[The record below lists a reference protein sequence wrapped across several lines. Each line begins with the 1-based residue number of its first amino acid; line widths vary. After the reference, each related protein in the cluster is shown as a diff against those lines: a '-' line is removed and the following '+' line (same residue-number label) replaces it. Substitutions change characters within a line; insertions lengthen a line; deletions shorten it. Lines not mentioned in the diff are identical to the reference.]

1 MARNRTRGAAGRQ
14 RSRKAAT
21 AVPLAQRMPGLR
33 WVPVP
38 LAILLAVIGW
48 LVFGSALGQHALADA
63 HAGPQAGGLAL
74 TVNQVVWMVDD
85 MTDPAVKA
93 NANQFQM
100 PQSMM
105 PGMQAVGAKRLRI
118 ELYIRNMSDKP
129 QRYQL
134 NEFRLFGTG
143 GKSWAP
149 LDNAATR
156 GAILAA
162 TLDPGFQATVD
173 LYFDLP
179 ISQGKHLTVEWEH
192 GGTLVR
198 FPVHATGMD
207 SGLMVGM

>member
-1 MARNRTRGAAGRQ
+1 MARDRTRSAGARE
-14 RSRKAAT
+14 RPRKAAT
-21 AVPLAQRMPGLR
+21 AAPRMPGLR

-38 LAILLAVIGW
+38 LAILLAAIGW

-63 HAGPQAGGLAL
+63 HAGPEAGGLAL
-74 TVNQVVWMVDD
+74 HVNQVVWMVNN
-85 MTDPAVKA
+85 MSDPGTKA
-93 NANQFQM
+93 NPHGFQM
-100 PQSMM
+100 PAAMM
-105 PGMQAVGAKRLRI
+105 PGMQTVGEKRLRI
-118 ELYIRNMSDKP
+118 ELYIRNISNSP
-129 QRYQL
+129 QRYAL

-162 TLDPGFQATVD
+162 TLPPDFQATVD

-179 ISQGKHLTVEWEH
+179 NAQGKRLTVEWEH

>member
-1 MARNRTRGAAGRQ
+1 
-14 RSRKAAT
+14 
-21 AVPLAQRMPGLR
+21 MPGLR

-48 LVFGSALGQHALADA
+48 LVFGSAMGQHALASA
-63 HAGPQAGGLAL
+63 HAGPEAGGLAL
-74 TVNQVVWMVDD
+74 TVNQVLWMVDD
-85 MTDPAVKA
+85 MGAPVVK
-93 NANQFQM
+93 NGFQM

-118 ELYIRNMSDKP
+118 ELYIRNISNSP
-129 QRYQL
+129 QRYAL
-134 NEFRLFGTG
+134 DEFRLFGTR
-143 GKSWAP
+143 GKSWSP
-149 LDNAATR
+149 LANAATR

-162 TLDPGFQATVD
+162 TLDPGFQTTID

-179 ISQGKHLTVEWEH
+179 DSQGKRLTVEWEH
-192 GGTLVR
+192 GGTVVR

>member
-1 MARNRTRGAAGRQ
+1 
-14 RSRKAAT
+14 
-21 AVPLAQRMPGLR
+21 MPGLR

-38 LAILLAVIGW
+38 LAILLAGIGW
-48 LVFGSALGQHALADA
+48 LVFGSALGQHALAAA
-63 HAGPQAGGLAL
+63 HEGPEAGGLAL

-85 MTDPAVKA
+85 MTDPNKQP
-93 NANQFQM
+93 NSHGFQM
-100 PQSMM
+100 PADMM
-105 PGMQAVGAKRLRI
+105 PGMQTVGEKRLRI
-118 ELYIRNMSDKP
+118 ELYIRNISNSP
-129 QRYQL
+129 QRYEL

-162 TLDPGFQATVD
+162 TLDPGFVATVD

-179 ISQGKHLTVEWEH
+179 LSQGKRLTVEWEH
-192 GGTLVR
+192 GGTLVH
-198 FPVHATGMD
+198 FPIHATGMD